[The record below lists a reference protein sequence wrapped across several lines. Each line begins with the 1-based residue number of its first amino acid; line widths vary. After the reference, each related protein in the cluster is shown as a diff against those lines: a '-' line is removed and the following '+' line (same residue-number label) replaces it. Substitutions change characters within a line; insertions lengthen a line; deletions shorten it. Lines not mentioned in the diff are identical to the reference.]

1 MHFKSVV
8 AAFFALTLSGVA
20 HAEEDRPGAVNPEYS
35 LPISYGKCYHLV
47 NPSLEYIGH
56 DWTSYGYLKFGRRA
70 NAAILK
76 VCANMQIC
84 TSNKPSEVV
93 QASEEWYLYDTQGST
108 FSCGGAFIT
117 GWRPGYMFPAAL
129 GGQKF
134 MVFRGMNEQASYSD
148 SAIRLFA
155 HDSFYPFTT
164 GLHMGFVDSEY
175 IYTQFGSQE
184 GILIDFEE
192 VNCAPSF

>member
-1 MHFKSVV
+1 
-8 AAFFALTLSGVA
+8 
-20 HAEEDRPGAVNPEYS
+20 
-35 LPISYGKCYHLV
+35 
-47 NPSLEYIGH
+47 
-56 DWTSYGYLKFGRRA
+56 
-70 NAAILK
+70 
-76 VCANMQIC
+76 
-84 TSNKPSEVV
+84 
-93 QASEEWYLYDTQGST
+93 
-108 FSCGGAFIT
+108 
-117 GWRPGYMFPAAL
+117 MFPAAL